1 MVQGHFKGCLEART
15 PIPAEQLCPTLST
28 SPLPILLYS
37 SLSKVKL
44 SAARD
49 AGFKVH
55 RNDAWGIAELP

>member
-1 MVQGHFKGCLEART
+1 MSPYPNSSRT
-15 PIPAEQLCPTLST
+15 ALPDST
-28 SPLPILLYS
+28 SPLPILPHS